1 MFSTEDKDVGMLRVV
16 SSVFYGNE
24 MIGAKTL
31 RIFANK
37 FSFARDARIF
47 VRVANKKHKNSR

>member
-24 MIGAKTL
+24 MIGAKAL
-31 RIFANK
+31 RIFANE